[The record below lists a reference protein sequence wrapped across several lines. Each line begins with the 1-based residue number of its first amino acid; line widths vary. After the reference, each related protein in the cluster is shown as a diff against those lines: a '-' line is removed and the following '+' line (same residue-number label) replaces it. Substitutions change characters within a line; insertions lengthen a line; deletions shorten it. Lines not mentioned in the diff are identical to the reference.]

1 MRDQQSHANELFS
14 SIKADGTCQQV
25 LGANTL
31 IGSDVFSQNNQ
42 ELGNIREIMLDITS
56 GKVCYAVMSHG
67 GFLGIGE
74 KLFVVPWQALK
85 LDAEHNRY
93 VLDVDVAKLDSAPS
107 FDKDHWPNMADE
119 RWADGVHSFFG
130 THFKRTD
137 SLHSAM

>member
-1 MRDQQSHANELFS
+1 MRDQNADANELFS
-14 SIKADGTCQQV
+14 TIKAEGTCQQV

-31 IGSDVFSQNNQ
+31 IGSDIFSQNN
-42 ELGNIREIMLDITS
+42 EDLGNIREIMLDVYS

-74 KLFVVPWQALK
+74 KLFAVPWQALK
-85 LDAEHNRY
+85 LDTEHQRY
-93 VLDVDVAKLDSAPS
+93 VLDIDVAKLDAAPS

-119 RWADGVHSFFG
+119 KWADGIHSFFG

-137 SLHSAM
+137 TLHSGM

>member
-1 MRDQQSHANELFS
+1 MRDQNADANELFS
-14 SIKADGTCQQV
+14 TIKAEGACQQV

-31 IGSDVFSQNNQ
+31 IGSDIFSQNN
-42 ELGNIREIMLDITS
+42 EDLGNIREIMLDVYS

-74 KLFVVPWQALK
+74 KLFAVPWQALK
-85 LDAEHNRY
+85 LDTEHQRY
-93 VLDVDVAKLDSAPS
+93 VLDIDVAKLDAAPS

-119 RWADGVHSFFG
+119 KWADGIHSFFG

-137 SLHSAM
+137 TLHSGM